1 MIALIL
7 VSRFSTSFQFRFWLN
22 PRFISLFFSTKSSHF
37 ISSHYTRRMRGWASP
52 FHFTHF
58 PRFIGSFSSGIDIE
72 TTTIWQKAE
81 DQDQELSAPCMGGP
95 IWGTQNIAVCE
106 VLGSLSFH
114 TCIVKPAQHLQIAN
128 PSWIFYFWHEITY
141 QIINQNASKLNHYQD
156 LMLHCIFPAPSCL
169 LPLHFPSH

>member
-22 PRFISLFFSTKSSHF
+22 PCFISLFFSTKSSHF
-37 ISSHYTRRMRGWASP
+37 ISSHYTRRTRGWASP

-106 VLGSLSFH
+106 VLGSFHFIPASSNLLS
-114 TCIVKPAQHLQIAN
+114 TCKLQTPVGFLTFDMRLPTRLLIKM
-128 PSWIFYFWHEITY
+128 P
-141 QIINQNASKLNHYQD
+141 LN
-156 LMLHCIFPAPSCL
+156 
-169 LPLHFPSH
+169 